1 MDESRRW
8 IIGLVVALALVGL
21 LLLARGEPDGGRG
34 DPTGPASTSM
44 VGIGV
49 IA

>member
-8 IIGLVVALALVGL
+8 VIGLIAAMAIVGL

-34 DPTGPASTSM
+34 DPTAPDATVAGE
-44 VGIGV
+44 VRV
-49 IA
+49 

>member
-8 IIGLVVALALVGL
+8 IVGLITVAAILGL

-34 DPTGPASTSM
+34 DPTAPDAI
-44 VGIGV
+44 VRV
-49 IA
+49 EVVA